1 MDKFSAKKCSLQIL
15 SKQHVMLHVTLTHRY
30 LLLPVEENQG
40 LARIK
45 IIQNGDVKQVLNVKL
60 AIHNSDYSVPLAL
73 QQWEGKTVLLDIV
86 FSENTSVLK
95 SIEDYVCWELLQYSE
110 TFDTENREKFR
121 PIYHHT
127 PSYGWMNDP
136 NGLFYNKGIWHL
148 YYQYNP
154 YGSQWENMTW
164 GHATSENLVHWQ
176 HEGTP
181 LLPDALG
188 MMFSGSAVVDHHNT
202 AGFGEGAI
210 VAFYTAAGDNQTQ
223 CIAFSNDEGKTF
235 QKYSDNP
242 IITAPIADF
251 RDPHVFWN
259 EDIQQWNLILAAGK
273 EMFIYTS
280 KNLKV
285 WHFESSFGFGY
296 DTDDEVWECPD
307 LMKLPIK
314 GTDRCAWLLIC
325 NINPG
330 GPFGGSATKYFV
342 GSFNGYEFNCE
353 SNLLKSK
360 WMDYG
365 KDHYAMVTFD
375 NAPEHRRV
383 GIAWMSNWEYA
394 NEVPTQQFR
403 SANTVPR
410 DLGLFVY
417 DGETYVSS
425 IPSEELLHMRKEI
438 VDRPMPACELV
449 IDITSQQADL
459 EIVLQNHLKERVI
472 MKYKPQHETFSFDR
486 KHSGNVSF
494 HSTFA
499 KKIEAP
505 TFGKINQLRIFIDK
519 CSIEIFDAEGKMV
532 MTNLVFP
539 TESYDEMKLI
549 GSATCTIYRLE

>member
-1 MDKFSAKKCSLQIL
+1 
-15 SKQHVMLHVTLTHRY
+15 MLHVTLTHRY

-45 IIQNGDVKQVLNVKL
+45 VIQNGDVKQVLNVKL

-314 GTDRCAWLLIC
+314 GTDRCGWLLIC

-342 GSFNGYEFNCE
+342 GSFNGYEFKCE

-375 NAPEHRRV
+375 NAPEHRKV

-410 DLGLFVY
+410 DFGLFVY

-472 MKYKPQHETFSFDR
+472 MKYKPRMKLFLLIESI
-486 KHSGNVSF
+486 VEMF
-494 HSTFA
+494 HSIA
-499 KKIEAP
+499 
-505 TFGKINQLRIFIDK
+505 L
-519 CSIEIFDAEGKMV
+519 
-532 MTNLVFP
+532 L
-539 TESYDEMKLI
+539 
-549 GSATCTIYRLE
+549 

>member
-1 MDKFSAKKCSLQIL
+1 
-15 SKQHVMLHVTLTHRY
+15 MLHVTLTHRY

-45 IIQNGDVKQVLNVKL
+45 VIQNGDVKQVLNVKL

-95 SIEDYVCWELLQYSE
+95 SIEDYICWELLQYSE

-330 GPFGGSATKYFV
+330 DPFGGSATKYFV

-449 IDITSQQADL
+449 IDITSPQADL
-459 EIVLQNHLKERVI
+459 EIVLQNHLKERII

-494 HSTFA
+494 HSTFV

-505 TFGKINQLRIFIDK
+505 TLGKINQLRIFIDK

>member
-1 MDKFSAKKCSLQIL
+1 
-15 SKQHVMLHVTLTHRY
+15 MLHVTLTHRY

-45 IIQNGDVKQVLNVKL
+45 VIQNGDVKQVLNVKL

-95 SIEDYVCWELLQYSE
+95 SIEDYICWELLQYSE

-127 PSYGWMNDP
+127 LSYGWMNDP

-438 VDRPMPACELV
+438 VDRPIPTCELV

-505 TFGKINQLRIFIDK
+505 TLGKINQLRIFIDK

>member
-1 MDKFSAKKCSLQIL
+1 
-15 SKQHVMLHVTLTHRY
+15 MLHVTLTHRY

-45 IIQNGDVKQVLNVKL
+45 VIQNGDVKQVLNVKL

-95 SIEDYVCWELLQYSE
+95 SIEDYICWELLQYSE

-438 VDRPMPACELV
+438 VDRPIPTCELV

-505 TFGKINQLRIFIDK
+505 TLGKINQLRIFIDK

-549 GSATCTIYRLE
+549 GSATYTIYRLE

>member
-1 MDKFSAKKCSLQIL
+1 
-15 SKQHVMLHVTLTHRY
+15 MLHVTLTHRY

-45 IIQNGDVKQVLNVKL
+45 VIQNGDVKQVLNVRL

-259 EDIQQWNLILAAGK
+259 EDI
-273 EMFIYTS
+273 
-280 KNLKV
+280 
-285 WHFESSFGFGY
+285 
-296 DTDDEVWECPD
+296 
-307 LMKLPIK
+307 
-314 GTDRCAWLLIC
+314 
-325 NINPG
+325 
-330 GPFGGSATKYFV
+330 
-342 GSFNGYEFNCE
+342 
-353 SNLLKSK
+353 
-360 WMDYG
+360 
-365 KDHYAMVTFD
+365 
-375 NAPEHRRV
+375 
-383 GIAWMSNWEYA
+383 
-394 NEVPTQQFR
+394 
-403 SANTVPR
+403 
-410 DLGLFVY
+410 
-417 DGETYVSS
+417 
-425 IPSEELLHMRKEI
+425 
-438 VDRPMPACELV
+438 
-449 IDITSQQADL
+449 
-459 EIVLQNHLKERVI
+459 
-472 MKYKPQHETFSFDR
+472 
-486 KHSGNVSF
+486 
-494 HSTFA
+494 
-499 KKIEAP
+499 
-505 TFGKINQLRIFIDK
+505 
-519 CSIEIFDAEGKMV
+519 
-532 MTNLVFP
+532 
-539 TESYDEMKLI
+539 
-549 GSATCTIYRLE
+549 